1 MQLFLNVLIFMS
13 TSQKEKREKSGRGMG
28 NGLLNP
34 LEVTSAKGKGLATM
48 ERKLR
53 KNRGC
58 PPLCLHLCGQ
68 KQQLVIRAKIPD
80 V

>member
-1 MQLFLNVLIFMS
+1 
-13 TSQKEKREKSGRGMG
+13 MG